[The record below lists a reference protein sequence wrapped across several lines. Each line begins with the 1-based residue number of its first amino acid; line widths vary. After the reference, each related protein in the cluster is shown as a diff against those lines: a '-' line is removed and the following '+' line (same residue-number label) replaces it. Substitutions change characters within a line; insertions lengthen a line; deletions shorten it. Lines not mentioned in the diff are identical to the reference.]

1 MPIRSKQICLFI
13 LCASIAC
20 PTGVFP
26 QAPPAKAQ
34 EGTVLRGAALNAEQ
48 KRIGFDFSE
57 EQYKALVKSG
67 LILQKSV
74 VADRNATAI
83 RVVAP
88 APASGATG
96 TVTVPLVKLL
106 GPTK

>member
-1 MPIRSKQICLFI
+1 MSVHAKRLPVSALA
-13 LCASIAC
+13 ASISC
-20 PTGVFP
+20 PTEVFP